1 MRISPSKLLRLL
13 PATLVALALVPA
25 APAQAGRLIATG
37 HDTDNHCGSFDPSQC
52 HFVTVAVNYVRGGAP
67 DPAKPLL
74 LLDCSTVSP
83 KRVETMVNAAGG
95 GTGHTTLCPRDP
107 AFAAETLTP
116 SKYSAIV
123 VGSDAR
129 SINFGGPADS
139 AAINARKTDIEAFF
153 NAGGGVLALAGEL
166 NGDDPADPYYQFV
179 PIGVGGKSV
188 TSPFTLTPEG
198 QALGFHDNTKG
209 IGTNNDINCCPTHNS
224 FQEPAAGT
232 ALKVAERDGAN
243 AAETLFAEGT
253 ISGGQIQPPGA
264 SGPLPPIFGRGGL
277 VQAPSTR
284 RCVSRRRFRIRIRER
299 GGFKIETAQVFL
311 DRRRIKVIKRR
322 VFARKRHTARID
334 LRGLP
339 KGIFKIRIVVLTTQ
353 GDSKRGTRRYRTCT
367 KKRRSGRRPR
377 L

>member
-13 PATLVALALVPA
+13 PATLVALALVPT
-25 APAQAGRLIATG
+25 APAQAGRLVATG
-37 HDTDNHCGSFDPSQC
+37 HDADLHCQPSALDQC
-52 HFVTVAVNYVRGGAP
+52 HFIQVALNYVRATAP

-74 LLDCSTVSP
+74 LLDCPNGYLT
-83 KRVETMVNAAGG
+83 RAINAAGA
-95 GTGHTTLCPRDP
+95 GTGHTTLCPSDP
-107 AFAAETLTP
+107 AFAADAITT
-116 SKYSAIV
+116 SKYSALV

-129 SINFGGPADS
+129 SINLTSDVGDS
-139 AAINARKTDIEAFF
+139 AAINARKTDIESFF
-153 NAGGGVLALAGEL
+153 NAGGGIFVLAGEL
-166 NGDDPADPYYQFV
+166 SGDDPADPFYQFV

-198 QALGFHDNTKG
+198 QALGFHDSSKG

-224 FQEPAAGT
+224 FQEPPAGT

-243 AAETLFAEGT
+243 AAETLFADGT

-339 KGIFKIRIVVLTTQ
+339 KGIFRIRIVVLTTQ
-353 GDSKRGTRRYRTCT
+353 GDTKRGTRRYRTCT